1 MVNYLENRII
11 DNGFEKLSSAPK
23 IMSGLSSFGRA
34 IKSPESHRAA
44 LKYVKSMASKQSL
57 NQTKN
62 IYGGYL
68 DILKKAPSTLYSQ
81 GFKDGGRS
89 LGSMYINNF
98 KNNPVG
104 VPLALVLP
112 KLTVYPAA
120 GYVATKLYG
129 KKDQQA

>member
-11 DNGFEKLSSAPK
+11 DYGFEKLSSAPK
-23 IMSGLSSFGRA
+23 IMSGLSSLGRT
-34 IKSPESHRAA
+34 ITSPESRRAV
-44 LKYVKSMASKQSL
+44 LNYLKSMATKDSL

-62 IYGGYL
+62 IYAGYL
-68 DILKKAPSTLYSQ
+68 DILKRAPSALYSQ

-104 VPLALVLP
+104 APLALVLP

-120 GYVATKLYG
+120 GYAAAKLFG
-129 KKDQQA
+129 EEDQQV